1 MSKTRECPEDKER
14 PKTQME
20 VGDVLQ
26 EPNSGTLY
34 ATCGILLIYW
44 SFSLNQ
50 NQKCFSISLPDNAT
64 QIRMPSCTV
73 DADFLYVIV
82 IRDYQFV
89 SFISIAQLGIQHFDD
104 DCLCQCCNISGLPVF
119 RLFL

>member
-1 MSKTRECPEDKER
+1 
-14 PKTQME
+14 
-20 VGDVLQ
+20 
-26 EPNSGTLY
+26 
-34 ATCGILLIYW
+34 
-44 SFSLNQ
+44 
-50 NQKCFSISLPDNAT
+50 
-64 QIRMPSCTV
+64 MPSCTV

-119 RLFL
+119 RLFYKNNYKKINYKIITS